1 MIEANYIET
10 NINRCKDV
18 VELVFGLTEKEG
30 FIAGGFARYC
40 LSINRN
46 PILPNDIDI
55 FCQSEEVYN
64 RILNRFKDNDNLKQI
79 HVSEIEVKFEYK
91 LKSGFLKEVYNIQLI
106 KPTEIMNMVSMGDYK
121 KVLDNFD
128 FTIAKCAITPDM
140 KGFCHPD
147 FYEHDGL
154 NQLTITNIHC
164 PISSLKRAMKYCK
177 RGYSISS
184 QELLKLFEDYEKR
197 DQSWKDIVKMGL
209 SNAEMDDDDRKKF
222 IQTMY
227 FD

>member
-1 MIEANYIET
+1 MI
-10 NINRCKDV
+10 
-18 VELVFGLTEKEG
+18 F
-30 FIAGGFARYC
+30 
-40 LSINRN
+40 
-46 PILPNDIDI
+46 
-55 FCQSEEVYN
+55 FCQTEEVYN
-64 RILNRFKDNDNLKQI
+64 RILNRFKDNNNLTQK

-128 FTIAKCAITPDM
+128 FTIAKCAITPEL
-140 KGFCHPD
+140 KGYCHPD

-154 NQLTITNIHC
+154 NKLAITNIHC
-164 PISSLKRAMKYCK
+164 PISSLKRAMKYCN

-197 DQSWKDIVKMGL
+197 DQSWKDIVKQGL
-209 SNAEMDDDDRKKF
+209 SGLDMDDDDRKKF